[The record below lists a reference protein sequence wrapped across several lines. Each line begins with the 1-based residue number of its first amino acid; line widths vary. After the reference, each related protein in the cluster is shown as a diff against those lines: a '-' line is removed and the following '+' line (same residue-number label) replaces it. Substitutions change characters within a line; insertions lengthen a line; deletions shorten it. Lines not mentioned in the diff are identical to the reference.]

1 MRKKKYYYC
10 DMDGVLADFNNEPQA
25 LERFEKEKG
34 FFYNLKPIEENIE
47 FIKALVD
54 SGESVRILSASPN
67 KIADDDKIKWLRKY
81 MPYIN
86 KNRIIIIRNGQNKA
100 DFVETKGKNI
110 LFDDYGKNCNQW
122 EEKPKH
128 KAYKVKTLIRQSLRE
143 DITI

>member
-1 MRKKKYYYC
+1 
-10 DMDGVLADFNNEPQA
+10 MDGVLADFNNEPQA

-34 FFYNLKPIEENIE
+34 FFYNLKPIKENIE

-67 KIADDDKIKWLRKY
+67 EIADDDKIKWLRKY

-110 LFDDYGKNCNQW
+110 LFDDYGKNCNQ
-122 EEKPKH
+122 
-128 KAYKVKTLIRQSLRE
+128 
-143 DITI
+143 